1 MKPATTGAVSGC
13 IVWVLVFFVLGMCL
27 LPIAFVLGG
36 MTSISPFAIG
46 KLTPII
52 CPEGTTGTV
61 YSYPTTSHDSNG
73 NPIDST
79 AHELHC
85 VDGSGQTVKKDPVVY
100 AFLWLGIV
108 AGGAVIVMAIMA
120 FILAAPAGVLI
131 GRLRARR
138 AQSRS

>member
-1 MKPATTGAVSGC
+1 VPVTDRLCAGRHDLYQPIRNRQADPDH
-13 IVWVLVFFVLGMCL
+13 
-27 LPIAFVLGG
+27 LPRGHH
-36 MTSISPFAIG
+36 
-46 KLTPII
+46 
-52 CPEGTTGTV
+52 GTV
-61 YSYPTTSHDSNG
+61 SHPTTSHDSNG

-85 VDGSGQTVKKDPVVY
+85 VDGSGQTVKEDPAVY

-108 AGGAVIVMAIMA
+108 AGGAMIVMAILA

-138 AQSRS
+138 AQSRN